1 MLTNDKQITQPEY
14 WNKIYTGN
22 NDNAKV
28 DASNTKRPAATFDR
42 FQWVADYAEGP
53 RVLGVG
59 SGHAHVEKRIKAAH
73 KDWEVIASDQ
83 AAEAVKVANY
93 QLYMIFSGYDIPF
106 PDKYFDT
113 LIITQAMEYIE
124 DQDRFLTE
132 AKRVAKYFLCTVPE
146 GEMQKWSQLR
156 IYTMDSLIG
165 LLSQYGTIIH
175 TEAQQGLILA
185 KIKFHV

>member
-1 MLTNDKQITQPEY
+1 MLTNDKIITQPEY

-28 DASNTKRPAATFDR
+28 DASNTKRPANVFDR
-42 FQWVADYAEGP
+42 FQLVADYAEGTK
-53 RVLGVG
+53 VLGVG

-73 KDWEVIASDQ
+73 KDWMVVASDQ
-83 AAEAVKVANY
+83 ADEAEKVANY
-93 QLYMIFSGYDIPF
+93 EPYMIFSGYSIPF

-146 GEMQKWSQLR
+146 GQMQKWSQLR
-156 IYTMDSLIG
+156 IYTIGNLID
-165 LLSQYGTIIH
+165 LLLKYGTILH
-175 TEAQQGLILA
+175 CKSEQGLILA
-185 KIKFHV
+185 NIEFHQ

>member
-1 MLTNDKQITQPEY
+1 MLTNDTMITQPDY
-14 WNKIYTGN
+14 WNKIYTGK

-28 DASNTKRPAATFDR
+28 DASNTKRPASTFDR
-42 FQWVADYAEGP
+42 FAWAAGFVEGP
-53 RVLGVG
+53 AVLGVG

-83 AAEAVKVANY
+83 AAAALDVSNFQPY
-93 QLYMIFSGYDIPF
+93 FIFSGYKIPF

-124 DQDRFLTE
+124 EQDKFLLE
-132 AKRVAKYFLCTVPE
+132 AKRVAKYFVCTVPL

-156 IYTMDSLIG
+156 IYTPDSLIE
-165 LLSQYGTIIH
+165 LLFKYGTILKLEIK
-175 TEAQQGLILA
+175 EGLLLA
-185 KIKFHV
+185 KMEFND